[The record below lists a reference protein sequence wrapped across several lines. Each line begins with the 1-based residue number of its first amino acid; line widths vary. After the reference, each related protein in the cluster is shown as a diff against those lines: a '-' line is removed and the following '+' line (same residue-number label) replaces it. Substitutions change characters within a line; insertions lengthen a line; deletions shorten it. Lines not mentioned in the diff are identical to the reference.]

1 MNTKNLFLDES
12 PTTRPHSALSVSHA
26 RDGFSL
32 FVSCRLVSSHY
43 HVRDLLFRGFPHCL
57 AELLF
62 VNSFPLG
69 ISDLRLQPSF
79 PDCPVPAACSS
90 GF

>member
-26 RDGFSL
+26 LDGFSL
-32 FVSCRLVSSHY
+32 FVSYGLVSSRY
-43 HVRDLLFRGFPHCL
+43 HVRDSLFRGFPHCL

-62 VNSFPLG
+62 GNSSPLG
-69 ISDLRLQPSF
+69 IGDLRLQPSCL
-79 PDCPVPAACSS
+79 DCPVPATCSS